1 MDIISYK
8 LNNLD
13 INNDK
18 IEICILPLILYEPSN
33 NNLSTGFKI
42 INSEIYLKNN
52 SLKSTYIKNFNLDQN
67 YIEIYRKHCNIP
79 SKSIKYS
86 TFIKLN
92 KNLYIII
99 YIIYPEK
106 KYTIEFNRSKKLS
119 TKQYDWRFF
128 FNFFTDNIPI
138 TECTLNSV
146 QQDFNLI
153 HTFTIIDLFH
163 ILYSI
168 NNNIFDINNG

>member
-1 MDIISYK
+1 MFYEYLVNIYKYIHNDTDDYIVIVRNNKLINLHHK
-8 LNNLD
+8 LN
-13 INNDK
+13 
-18 IEICILPLILYEPSN
+18 ILYPFTS
-33 NNLSTGFKI
+33 
-42 INSEIYLKNN
+42 
-52 SLKSTYIKNFNLDQN
+52 
-67 YIEIYRKHCNIP
+67 
-79 SKSIKYS
+79 
-86 TFIKLN
+86 
-92 KNLYIII
+92 II

-153 HTFTIIDLFH
+153 HTFTISDLFH

>member
-13 INNDK
+13 INSDK
-18 IEICILPLILYEPSN
+18 IEICILPLILFEPQNTS
-33 NNLSTGFKI
+33 STYHI
-42 INSEIYLKNN
+42 ATSAIYLKNN

-99 YIIYPEK
+99 YIIYPTR

-119 TKQYDWRFF
+119 TKQYHWRYFL
-128 FNFFTDNIPI
+128 NFFSDNKPI
-138 TECTLNSV
+138 TKCNLNSI
-146 QQDFNLI
+146 QQNFNLI

-168 NNNIFDINNG
+168 DNNIFDINNG

>member
-33 NNLSTGFKI
+33 NNSSIKYKTI
-42 INSEIYLKNN
+42 YSEIYLKNN

-106 KYTIEFNRSKKLS
+106 KFTIEFNRSKKLS

-153 HTFTIIDLFH
+153 HTFTISDLFH

-168 NNNIFDINNG
+168 DNNIFDINNG

>member
-1 MDIISYK
+1 MEIISYK

-33 NNLSTGFKI
+33 DNLSTEYNI
-42 INSEIYLKNN
+42 IYSEIYLKNN
-52 SLKSTYIKNFNLDQN
+52 SLKSTYIKNFNLNQN

-79 SKSIKYS
+79 STSIKYS

-99 YIIYPEK
+99 YIIFPNK
-106 KYTIEFNRSKKLS
+106 KFTIEFNKSKKIS
-119 TKQYDWRFF
+119 NKQYEWRFF

-138 TECTLNSV
+138 TKCTLNSV
-146 QQDFNLI
+146 QKDFNLI
-153 HTFTIIDLFH
+153 HTFTISDLFN

-168 NNNIFDINNG
+168 NNNILNINNG

>member
-8 LNNLD
+8 LNNLNL
-13 INNDK
+13 NNDK

-99 YIIYPEK
+99 YIIYPQK

-128 FNFFTDNIPI
+128 FNFYTDNNPI
-138 TECTLNSV
+138 TECTLNSC
-146 QQDFNLI
+146 QKEINLI
-153 HTFTIIDLFH
+153 HTFNISDLFH

-168 NNNIFDINNG
+168 NNNIFDIKND